1 MKTNLHG
8 FTKLIYGLI
17 FILLWPCLVQASE
30 WSLVWSDEFDY
41 TGLPNESK
49 WNYEQGFVRNRE
61 LQYYTKARKEN
72 ARVEDGHLVIEAR
85 KEDWPNPDYR
95 DNASPRR
102 WQRSRKT
109 ADYTSA
115 SLITRG
121 KANWTYGRIEVR
133 AKLPAGKGVW
143 PAIWMLG
150 TNIRE
155 VGWPRC
161 GEIDIM
167 EYVGFDPN
175 TIFANVHMAKY
186 NHVKGTGKGSKIKA
200 DKPYASFHTY
210 AIEWTPETMNFFFD
224 ENKYFTFN
232 NEHGGVDIWP
242 FDQPHYLI
250 LNLAIGG
257 SWGGQKGID
266 ESIFPQKFLIDYVRV
281 YRKKQ

>member
-1 MKTNLHG
+1 MEKRQHG
-8 FTKLIYGLI
+8 FTKQIYGLV
-17 FILLWPCLVQASE
+17 FILLWSCLVQANE

-41 TGLPNESK
+41 TGPPNETK

-72 ARVEDGHLVIEAR
+72 ARVENGHLVIEAR
-85 KEDWPNPDYR
+85 KEDWPNPGYR
-95 DNASPRR
+95 PDSSSRR
-102 WQRSRKT
+102 WQRSREK

-115 SLITRG
+115 SLITKD
-121 KANWTYGRIEVR
+121 KASWTYGRIEVK
-133 AKLPAGKGVW
+133 AKLPTGRGVW

-150 TNIRE
+150 TNMRE
-155 VGWPRC
+155 VGWPKC

-175 TIFANVHMAKY
+175 TVCANVHMAKY
-186 NHVKGTGKGSKIKA
+186 NHTKGTGKGSKIKA

-210 AIEWTPETMNFFFD
+210 AVEWTPERMDFFFD
-224 ENKYFTFN
+224 EHKYFTFK
-232 NEHGGVDIWP
+232 NEHGGVDVWP

-257 SWGGQKGID
+257 AWGGQKGID

-281 YRKKQ
+281 YQKKP

>member
-1 MKTNLHG
+1 MKTNLHD
-8 FTKLIYGLI
+8 FTKQIYGLI
-17 FILLWPCLVQASE
+17 FILLLPCLVQANE

-72 ARVEDGHLVIEAR
+72 ARVENGHLVIEAR
-85 KEDWPNPDYR
+85 KENWPNPDYR
-95 DNASPRR
+95 ADASSRR
-102 WQRSRKT
+102 PQRSRKA

-121 KANWTYGRIEVR
+121 KAVWTYGRIEVK

-175 TIFANVHMAKY
+175 TVYANVHMAKY
-186 NHVKGTGKGSKIKA
+186 NHTKGTGKGSKIKA
-200 DKPYASFHTY
+200 DKPYASYHTY
-210 AIEWTPETMNFFFD
+210 AVEWTPEKMDFFFD
-224 ENKYFTFN
+224 EHNYFSFS
-232 NEHGGVDIWP
+232 NEHGGVDVWP

-281 YRKKQ
+281 YQKKQ